1 MTQTAAT
8 WTNFRQL
15 ILPSTTPY
23 VLGVVLLERSAV
35 LLLIEAAQ
43 PVGLLMTASLLI
55 RRVSKVIKQQFLQF
69 WLVRRISE
77 FKFNAELRQSFLK
90 LLVGCE

>member
-1 MTQTAAT
+1 LTQTAAT
-8 WTNFRQL
+8 WTNLRQL

-69 WLVRRISE
+69 GLVRRISE